1 MYGMMYGT
9 ASLAATARAARAPG
23 RVGVRYQRHGR
34 AQAARLPKPDAT
46 NERN

>member
-1 MYGMMYGT
+1 MVVRMYGT

-34 AQAARLPKPDAT
+34 AQAARLAQAR
-46 NERN
+46 NE